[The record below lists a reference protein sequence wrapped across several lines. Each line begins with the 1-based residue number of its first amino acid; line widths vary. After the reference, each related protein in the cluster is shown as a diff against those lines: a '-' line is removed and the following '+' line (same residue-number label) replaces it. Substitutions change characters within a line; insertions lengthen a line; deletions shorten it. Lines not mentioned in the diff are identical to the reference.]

1 MIQLVDQVHL
11 YSSFLCILWQITIG
25 HCPLASNGGRDHRK
39 ESMECDTS
47 SKYEVR
53 GRQIRY
59 KSIAV
64 QNTAAPELAR
74 SKVLEYFDSNKR
86 NEPL

>member
-1 MIQLVDQVHL
+1 MIQLVHQVHL
-11 YSSFLCILWQITIG
+11 YSSFLRILQQMTIG
-25 HCPLASNGGRDHRK
+25 HCPLASNGGRDDRK
-39 ESMECDTS
+39 GTMECNTS
-47 SKYEVR
+47 VKYEVR

-74 SKVLEYFDSNKR
+74 SKVLEYFNSNKK

>member
-1 MIQLVDQVHL
+1 MIQLVHQVHL
-11 YSSFLCILWQITIG
+11 YSSFLCILQQMTIG
-25 HCPLASNGGRDHRK
+25 CCLNGGRPQK
-39 ESMECDTS
+39 GTMECDTS
-47 SKYEVR
+47 GKYEVR

-74 SKVLEYFDSNKR
+74 SKVLEYFDSNKK